1 MKRNELSLHRK
12 EQMAASLKKLMTRKN
27 LGRITIQELA
37 DDCGIN
43 RYTFYYHF
51 QDIYDLLSW
60 TFRQDFEKLFADRS
74 RCPTLEAWIQNLIRY
89 LKENAAVCKS
99 ALSSMGGDS
108 FRRICVEDIS
118 GMMHDRL
125 RELCR
130 GRAVPDDYLDFLAAF
145 YLEAVSGIMI
155 GWIQSDMESSEE
167 QLTRY
172 LLIALEGSL
181 ETSLD
186 RYVRSSPHD
195 GRNRLILFLPG
206 QMASGSSVLPDG
218 LWKNTKKALY
228 TGNFPCVQRPFLAVA
243 GSRT

>member
-130 GRAVPDDYLDFLAAF
+130 GRAVPD
-145 YLEAVSGIMI
+145 
-155 GWIQSDMESSEE
+155 
-167 QLTRY
+167 
-172 LLIALEGSL
+172 
-181 ETSLD
+181 
-186 RYVRSSPHD
+186 
-195 GRNRLILFLPG
+195 
-206 QMASGSSVLPDG
+206 
-218 LWKNTKKALY
+218 
-228 TGNFPCVQRPFLAVA
+228 
-243 GSRT
+243 

>member
-74 RCPTLEAWIQNLIRY
+74 RCPTLEVWIQNLIRY
-89 LKENAAVCKS
+89 LKENAAVCES

-186 RYVRSSPHD
+186 RYVRSS
-195 GRNRLILFLPG
+195 R
-206 QMASGSSVLPDG
+206 M
-218 LWKNTKKALY
+218 TEE
-228 TGNFPCVQRPFLAVA
+228 TG
-243 GSRT
+243 

>member
-74 RCPTLEAWIQNLIRY
+74 QYPTLEAWIQNLIRY

-130 GRAVPDDYLDFLAAF
+130 GLSL
-145 YLEAVSGIMI
+145 IHI
-155 GWIQSDMESSEE
+155 SEP
-167 QLTRY
+167 TR
-172 LLIALEGSL
+172 
-181 ETSLD
+181 
-186 RYVRSSPHD
+186 P
-195 GRNRLILFLPG
+195 
-206 QMASGSSVLPDG
+206 
-218 LWKNTKKALY
+218 
-228 TGNFPCVQRPFLAVA
+228 
-243 GSRT
+243 

>member
-1 MKRNELSLHRK
+1 MPVNVKPLIADAFLKLSK
-12 EQMAASLKKLMTRKN
+12 EKN
-27 LGRITIQELA
+27 IDKITVKDIVDE
-37 DDCGIN
+37 CGIS
-43 RYTFYYHF
+43 RQSFYYHF

-74 RCPTLEAWIQNLIRY
+74 QSPTLEAWIQNLIHY
-89 LKENAAVCKS
+89 LKENASVCKS
-99 ALSSMGGDS
+99 ALSSMGGDA

-130 GRAVPDDYLDFLAAF
+130 GRDVPDDYLDFLAAF

-167 QLTRY
+167 QLTQY
-172 LLIALEGSL
+172 LFIALEGSL

-186 RYVRSSPHD
+186 RYVR
-195 GRNRLILFLPG
+195 N
-206 QMASGSSVLPDG
+206 
-218 LWKNTKKALY
+218 
-228 TGNFPCVQRPFLAVA
+228 
-243 GSRT
+243 SRQPKGIK

>member
-1 MKRNELSLHRK
+1 M
-12 EQMAASLKKLMTRKN
+12 
-27 LGRITIQELA
+27 
-37 DDCGIN
+37 
-43 RYTFYYHF
+43 
-51 QDIYDLLSW
+51 
-60 TFRQDFEKLFADRS
+60 
-74 RCPTLEAWIQNLIRY
+74 
-89 LKENAAVCKS
+89 CKS

-118 GMMHDRL
+118 GMMHDWL

-186 RYVRSSPHD
+186 RYVRSSP
-195 GRNRLILFLPG
+195 
-206 QMASGSSVLPDG
+206 M
-218 LWKNTKKALY
+218 TEE
-228 TGNFPCVQRPFLAVA
+228 TG
-243 GSRT
+243 

>member
-51 QDIYDLLSW
+51 QDIYDLLAW

-155 GWIQSDMESSEE
+155 GWIQSDMELRGAADPVSAHCPGGFSGNLPGPVCAE
-167 QLTRY
+167 Q
-172 LLIALEGSL
+172 
-181 ETSLD
+181 
-186 RYVRSSPHD
+186 PHD

-218 LWKNTKKALY
+218 SWKKYEK
-228 TGNFPCVQRPFLAVA
+228 GAVHRKCHYSP
-243 GSRT
+243 GPSPVK

>member
-1 MKRNELSLHRK
+1 MCIR
-12 EQMAASLKKLMTRKN
+12 
-27 LGRITIQELA
+27 
-37 DDCGIN
+37 
-43 RYTFYYHF
+43 
-51 QDIYDLLSW
+51 
-60 TFRQDFEKLFADRS
+60 DR
-74 RCPTLEAWIQNLIRY
+74 
-89 LKENAAVCKS
+89 ENAAVCKS

-186 RYVRSSPHD
+186 RYVRSS
-195 GRNRLILFLPG
+195 R
-206 QMASGSSVLPDG
+206 M
-218 LWKNTKKALY
+218 TEE
-228 TGNFPCVQRPFLAVA
+228 TG
-243 GSRT
+243 